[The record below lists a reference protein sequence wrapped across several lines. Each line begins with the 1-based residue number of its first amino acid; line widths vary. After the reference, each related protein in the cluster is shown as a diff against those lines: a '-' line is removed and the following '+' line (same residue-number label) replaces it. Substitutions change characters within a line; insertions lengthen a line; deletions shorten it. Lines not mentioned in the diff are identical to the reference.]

1 MELHE
6 SFRLPAVL
14 RAEPSATQHEHH
26 RMLPRMLPLQ
36 SPCKGQVRRFAV
48 WSESS

>member
-1 MELHE
+1 LHD

-14 RAEPSATQHEHH
+14 RAEPSATQHEDH
-26 RMLPRMLPLQ
+26 RMLPLQ
-36 SPCKGQVRRFAV
+36 SSCKSDSFRRFAV